1 MEVCAHFN
9 GRKVG
14 FFSGDKWQLHAS
26 GAQDFSGTAF
36 LRSRRTSAAS
46 ALKKVS
52 NAEGRRG
59 SQRSLSL
66 LRNFGE
72 AVTEGVDDQLE
83 PVGDV
88 EFVKH

>member
-1 MEVCAHFN
+1 MV
-9 GRKVG
+9 
-14 FFSGDKWQLHAS
+14 S
-26 GAQDFSGTAF
+26 
-36 LRSRRTSAAS
+36 LRSRRISAV
-46 ALKKVS
+46 LCVKKVT
-52 NAEGRRG
+52 NAEGLRG
-59 SQRSLSL
+59 SQRLLSL